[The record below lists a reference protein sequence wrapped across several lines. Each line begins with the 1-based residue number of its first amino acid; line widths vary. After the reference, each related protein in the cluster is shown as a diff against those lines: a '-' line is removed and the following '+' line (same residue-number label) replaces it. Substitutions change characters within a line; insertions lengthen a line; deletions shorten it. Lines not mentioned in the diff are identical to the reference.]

1 MYADGLPSTGLTM
14 PIGLMHGVAVTTG
27 KILPIAI
34 LLLWSNVFTWAG
46 AQDPA
51 DSDLN
56 ESAAEEDLFAM
67 SIEELMDVRVDTVY
81 GASKHLQTLAE
92 APASV
97 TIITAEEIRR
107 YGYRTLA
114 EILRSAPGFYIN
126 YDRNYNYM
134 GTRGFRRPGDYD
146 TRILLLID
154 GHRVNNNV
162 GDAPTFGTDF
172 LLDTD
177 LIEKVEII
185 RGPGSALYGSNAV
198 LGVVNVITRRGGDV
212 KGLELS
218 GQTGS
223 FDTQKARITYGDR
236 FDKGVELLLS
246 ASTYNSDGPELY
258 FREFDNP
265 ETSNGRVNNDDDQF
279 DNLVAHLSWGDL
291 SFLLAHTG
299 REKGIPTAAWETVFG
314 DRRTRVWDDSTV
326 MGLTWTHALS
336 EQYSVLAR
344 TSYGHS
350 DYDGR
355 YVYDYTEEG
364 DDPHIVVNKDYWKG
378 RWWEG
383 ELQVT
388 GNPVDRHT
396 ITAGTEIRYNARQ
409 DQACWDEEVYLD
421 DSRHSHNWGVYVQ
434 DEFQLLEKIKL
445 VGGVRHDDY
454 STFGSAT
461 NPRLALIYDPFE
473 DTTLKLLYGKAFRA
487 PNAYELYYHDGG
499 STQKAAVNLDPEEI
513 QTYEV
518 VLERRL
524 NDHLRATASGFHY
537 CMEDLIDQYV
547 DPEDGLLV
555 FRNLGAV
562 EATGTELA
570 LLGRWDCGLQARTS
584 YSYVEAQD
592 DDTGETLVDSP
603 KHLAKLNL
611 LIPIVR
617 ERLFAGV
624 EVLYDSKAKTLTGD
638 YADDFTLTNLTFTYV
653 GASKRLEIAAS
664 VYNLFDV
671 GYAFPGFGEHAQ
683 DTIEQDGRTFRIGLT
698 YRF

>member
-1 MYADGLPSTGLTM
+1 MTAR
-14 PIGLMHGVAVTTG
+14 
-27 KILPIAI
+27 KILSIAI
-34 LLLWSNVFTWAG
+34 LLLWPTISLWADAEG
-46 AQDPA
+46 FA
-51 DSDLN
+51 DANLD
-56 ESAAEEDLFAM
+56 ESPPDGDLFDM

-81 GASKHLQTLAE
+81 GASKHVQTLTE

-114 EILRSAPGFYIN
+114 EILRSAPGFYLN
-126 YDRNYNYM
+126 YDRNYYYM

-154 GHRVNNNV
+154 GHRINNNV

-198 LGVVNVITRRGGDV
+198 LAVINVITKRGRDV

-218 GQTGS
+218 GRTGS

-236 FDKGVELLLS
+236 FDKGIELLLS

-258 FREFDNP
+258 FQEFDSP
-265 ETSNGRVNNDDDQF
+265 ETYNGHVDNDDDQF

-299 REKGIPTAAWETVFG
+299 REKGIPTAPWDAVFG
-314 DRRTRVWDDSTV
+314 DPRTRVWDDSTV
-326 MGLTWTHALS
+326 AGLTWTRALS
-336 EQYSVLAR
+336 ERYSVLAR
-344 TSYGHS
+344 ASYGHS
-350 DYDGR
+350 NYDGQ
-355 YVYDYTEEG
+355 YVYDYTEDE
-364 DDPHIVVNKDYWKG
+364 DDPYIVVNRDYWKG

-388 GNPVDRHT
+388 GSPVDRHT

-409 DQACWDEEVYLD
+409 DQACWDEVVYLD

-434 DEFQLLEKIKL
+434 DEFKLLERLTL
-445 VGGVRHDDY
+445 VGGVRHDGY
-454 STFGSAT
+454 STFGDAT
-461 NPRLALIYDPFE
+461 NPRLALIYDLFE

-499 STQKAAVNLDPEEI
+499 STQKAAIDLDPEKI

-518 VLERRL
+518 VLERQFNR
-524 NDHLRATASGFHY
+524 NLRATASGFHY
-537 CMEDLIDQYV
+537 VMEDLIDQYT
-547 DPEDGLLV
+547 DPDDGLLV
-555 FRNLGAV
+555 FRNLGEVQTLGA
-562 EATGTELA
+562 ELA
-570 LLGRWDCGLQARTS
+570 LHGRWDCGLQLRAS
-584 YSYVEAQD
+584 YSYAEAEDQD
-592 DDTGETLVDSP
+592 SGETLVDSP
-603 KHLAKLNL
+603 EHLVKWNL
-611 LIPIVR
+611 LVPVVR
-617 ERLFAGV
+617 DRLFAGL
-624 EVLYDSKAKTLTGD
+624 EVFYDSKAKTLAGD
-638 YADDFTLTNLTFTYV
+638 YADDFTLTNLTVTYLN
-653 GASKRLEIAAS
+653 ASKRLEIAAS

-671 GYAFPGFGEHAQ
+671 DYAFPGFGEHTQ
-683 DTIEQDGRTFRIGLT
+683 DTIEQDGRTFRVGLT